1 MSQNQFSFP
10 TVPISGMG
18 QCLTRKILID
28 RGNVSGSDIYNIQDR
43 LIRDT
48 DYSTVTIEGSP
59 CAQNVYS
66 LGAVLKISQLLP
78 TEDLQ
83 AIAQEIRTAMYE
95 PQAIALPASA
105 SSPEPR
111 HVSPTNDYA
120 DYAPTQGFG
129 VPTAAPIVQ
138 RPDQRI
144 EQLGKAIAHNIEP
157 RQSSQQL
164 TQQQLLD
171 GAIRLQ
177 ETAAGHVRAGFDMA
191 MSAQTQTA
199 DTIRHSRPNV
209 TNNSDNRRVTSV
221 YDYANNSVTGM
232 GRLQFGILCSA
243 LFCVASAIV
252 FGVASMNADRVPD
265 NRHAPSSYTRGN

>member
-1 MSQNQFSFP
+1 
-10 TVPISGMG
+10 MG
-18 QCLTRKILID
+18 QCITRKILID

-78 TEDLQ
+78 TEEMQ

-95 PQAIALPASA
+95 PQSIALPAAS

-111 HVSPTNDYA
+111 HVAPTGDYA
-120 DYAPTQGFG
+120 DYAPTQGLG

-138 RPDQRI
+138 RSDQRI
-144 EQLGKAIAHNIEP
+144 EQLGRAIAHNIQP
-157 RQSSQQL
+157 SQPVQSQQL

-199 DTIRHSRPNV
+199 DVVRRSRPNV
-209 TNNSDNRRVTSV
+209 TNNTDNRTSTSI
-221 YDYANNSVTGM
+221 YDYANNSVSGM

-243 LFCVASAIV
+243 LFCVASAIA
-252 FGVASMNADRVPD
+252 FGVASMNADRAPGT
-265 NRHAPSSYTRGN
+265 RYAPSSYIRGN